1 MTAPDGG
8 NPDGVDDARR
18 SGDASGGKDR
28 VGSEIDATKVLEVA
42 RLARLELNPD
52 EAARLAEEMS
62 SILSHFDALDR
73 LRIETE
79 GEEGPRGSELDARTR
94 ADAPGSD
101 PLACGPEALAPD
113 WRDGYFVVPRLPALG
128 EEEA

>member
-8 NPDGVDDARR
+8 NPDALDDEARR
-18 SGDASGGKDR
+18 SEDESSGEVR
-28 VGSEIDATKVLEVA
+28 AGSEIDASKVREVA
-42 RLARLELNPD
+42 RLARLELD
-52 EAARLAEEMS
+52 AGEVARLVEEMS

-79 GEEGPRGSELDARTR
+79 GGAPRGRELDARTR

-101 PLACGPEALAPD
+101 PLTSGPEALAPD

-128 EEEA
+128 EEEG

>member
-8 NPDGVDDARR
+8 NPEALDDAGPSGDTR
-18 SGDASGGKDR
+18 SGEGSA
-28 VGSEIDATKVLEVA
+28 GSEIDASKVREVA
-42 RLARLELNPD
+42 RLARLELD
-52 EAARLAEEMS
+52 SGEAARLAEEMS

-73 LRIETE
+73 LRIEAD
-79 GEEGPRGSELDARTR
+79 GMAPRGRELDARTR

-101 PLACGPEALAPD
+101 PLTSGPGALAPD

-128 EEEA
+128 EEEG

>member
-1 MTAPDGG
+1 MTAPDGE
-8 NPDGVDDARR
+8 NPEAPDDAGP
-18 SGDASGGKDR
+18 SGDAR
-28 VGSEIDATKVLEVA
+28 VGEGSTGSEIDASKVREVA
-42 RLARLELNPD
+42 RLARLELDPG

-79 GEEGPRGSELDARTR
+79 GEAPRGRELDARTR

-101 PLACGPEALAPD
+101 PLTSGPELLAPD

-128 EEEA
+128 EEEG

>member
-8 NPDGVDDARR
+8 NPETSDDAGP
-18 SGDASGGKDR
+18 SGEASGGEDR
-28 VGSEIDATKVLEVA
+28 GGSDIDASKVREMA
-42 RLARLELNPD
+42 RLARLDLDPG
-52 EAARLAEEMS
+52 EAVRLAEEMS

-79 GEEGPRGSELDARTR
+79 GKAPRDRDLEARTR

-101 PLACGPEALAPD
+101 PLTSGPEALAPD

-128 EEEA
+128 EEEE